1 MNVPAERSRSIQYI
15 NRLRILAV
23 YVVVT
28 AHVAMGLTMQ
38 MRPFTANWWLG
49 CWLFYVAHCAIPIF
63 VMISGALLLGN
74 ERQESALEFYKRR
87 FYRVGIPLVFWTIAY
102 LIVRQ
107 VVDHEHLTAGA
118 ILNLILTGDP
128 YYHLWFL
135 YMIAGLYLV
144 TPVLRTFVR
153 HSSQRDRIFA
163 IVLIL
168 ILANAYFQTDVLLW
182 NNRRS
187 IFTMFIPFIGYYLFG
202 YEVRLIDPK
211 KIPSGV
217 PFLTTT
223 VSAVYLAAFA
233 PVFLARQ
240 GGVGVRYLFDFFSL
254 PMVFLSIAIFWAA
267 YLHDAT
273 AKPPQGFRRT
283 ALEWVASATLG
294 IYVLHPLVLAFIRDR
309 LGNRAGDGSFL
320 LAVTVVPL
328 ATFIVCYLIT
338 TLIMRI
344 PVLRRA
350 VC

>member
-1 MNVPAERSRSIQYI
+1 VPAERARSIQYI
-15 NRLRILAV
+15 NRLRIFAV

-49 CWLFYVAHCAIPIF
+49 CWLFYFAHCAIPIF
-63 VMISGALLLGN
+63 VMISGALLLGS

-87 FYRVGIPLVFWTIAY
+87 FYRVGIPLVFWTVFY

-107 VVDHEHLTAGA
+107 ALDGEHLTAGA
-118 ILNLILTGDP
+118 VLKLILTGDP

-153 HSSQRDRIFA
+153 HASQRDRVFA

-187 IFTMFIPFIGYYLFG
+187 IFTVFIPFIGYYLLG

-211 KIPSGV
+211 RIPSGV
-217 PFLTTT
+217 PFLTTI
-223 VSAVYLAAFA
+223 VSAIYLAVFA
-233 PVFLARQ
+233 PAFFARQ

-267 YLHDAT
+267 YLHDMT
-273 AKPPQGFRRT
+273 AKPPEGFRKT
-283 ALEWVASATLG
+283 ALEWLASTTLG
-294 IYVLHPLVLAFIRDR
+294 VYVLHPLVLGYLKNRADS
-309 LGNRAGDGSFL
+309 RAGDGMF
-320 LAVTVVPL
+320 LAVVIVVPL
-328 ATFIVCYLIT
+328 ATFVVCSLIA
-338 TLIMRI
+338 TLMMKI
-344 PVLRRA
+344 PLFRRA